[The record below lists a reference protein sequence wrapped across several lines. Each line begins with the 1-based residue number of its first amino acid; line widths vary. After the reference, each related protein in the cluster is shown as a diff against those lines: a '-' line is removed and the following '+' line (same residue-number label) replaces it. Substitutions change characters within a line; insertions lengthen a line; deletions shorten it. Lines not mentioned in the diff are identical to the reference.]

1 MLFYRNMTFRKA
13 LHLIFFG
20 GTLLLLL
27 PFGAGCLKEEYSY
40 ERAPVVPPDTATV
53 IDTTVII
60 DTPITIDTTLVF
72 PPCAI
77 CKSATPIMTGQWNFK
92 YDTSFLCGSV
102 TNVVMTPDKTAFT
115 FFGPSAC
122 TVGTGLIITAS
133 FDQLSLDHD
142 LSNVMSRQVI
152 MQYYNNNGGK
162 DIFISG
168 PGTKFSI
175 TILQFDSRT
184 GVAIGQFNGTVLTA
198 NGQLATIN
206 AGNFKIQ
213 FP

>member
-1 MLFYRNMTFRKA
+1 MTFRKA
-13 LHLIFFG
+13 LHLTFFSG
-20 GTLLLLL
+20 MLLLLL
-27 PFGAGCLKEEYSY
+27 PSGAGCLKEEYSY
-40 ERAPVVPPDTATV
+40 ERTPVAPRDTATV

-72 PPCAI
+72 PPCNV
-77 CKSATPIMTGQWNFK
+77 CKHATSLSTGQWNFK
-92 YDTSFLCGSV
+92 YDTSFLCGTV

-115 FFGPSAC
+115 FFGPSSC

-133 FDQLSLDHD
+133 FDQLSLDRD
-142 LSNVMSRQVI
+142 LAGVMSRQVT

-175 TILQFDSRT
+175 TINQFDSRT

-198 NGQLATIN
+198 NDQLATIT